1 MSTEGLQTSS
11 SVLQSIEDLIRA
23 GGPAFGPALF
33 VVTYAASAIVL
44 IPASL
49 LTVAA
54 GYLFGPIEGTV
65 LVSLASTLGA
75 TASFLVGRYLARP
88 AVTRAVRKVPENG
101 QRFDA
106 IDAAI
111 TKDGAKIVVLLRL
124 SPIVPYT
131 LLNYALS
138 ITSIPLPQYVFA
150 SWAGMLPGTVAYV
163 ALGGVGKAASGSGY
177 SIQQIIIYSIGV
189 AATIGASVLI
199 SRAAKRALDEETL
212 INQPPP
218 QPSPLDDD
226 GNGRER

>member
-1 MSTEGLQTSS
+1 MPEEGLQSSTSM
-11 SVLQSIEDLIRA
+11 LQGIEDLIQA
-23 GGPAFGPALF
+23 AGPAFGPVLF
-33 VVTYAASAIVL
+33 VVTYTASAVVL

-54 GYLFGPIEGTV
+54 GYLFGPVEGTI
-65 LVSLASTLGA
+65 LVSVASTLGA
-75 TASFLVGRYLARP
+75 TASFLVGRYIARP

-101 QRFDA
+101 RKFDA

-111 TKDGAKIVVLLRL
+111 TKDGVKIVALLRL

-138 ITSIPLPQYVFA
+138 ITSIPLPQYVLA

-177 SIQQIIIYSIGV
+177 SIQQIVLYSIGV
-189 AATIGASVLI
+189 AATLGASVLL
-199 SRAAKRALDEETL
+199 SRAAKRALDEE
-212 INQPPP
+212 IQSQSPPVEG
-218 QPSPLDDD
+218 DD
-226 GNGRER
+226 GGR